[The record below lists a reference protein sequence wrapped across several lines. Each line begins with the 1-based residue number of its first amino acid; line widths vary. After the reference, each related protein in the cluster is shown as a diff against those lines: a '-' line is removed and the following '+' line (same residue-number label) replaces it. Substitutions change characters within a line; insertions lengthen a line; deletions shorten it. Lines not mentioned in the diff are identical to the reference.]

1 MGRTAVLDELS
12 VLADPLYFWLNLVGF
27 LGLVGFLAWTA
38 LGRHQSQNQEQD
50 PGVAVQEKR
59 LAA

>member
-1 MGRTAVLDELS
+1 VLDELS